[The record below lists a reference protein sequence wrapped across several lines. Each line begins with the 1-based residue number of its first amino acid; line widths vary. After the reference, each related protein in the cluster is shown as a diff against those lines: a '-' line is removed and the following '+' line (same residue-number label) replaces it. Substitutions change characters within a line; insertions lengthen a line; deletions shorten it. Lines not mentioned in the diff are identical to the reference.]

1 MRYLRLSPL
10 AVKPTIYLLLYS
22 SGNLGSWLNLGTQN
36 EEYQRMNVVNNIPS
50 RCGIYLCFA
59 MLRYAVT

>member
-22 SGNLGSWLNLGTQN
+22 SGNLGGWLNLGTQN
-36 EEYQRMNVVNNIPS
+36 EEY
-50 RCGIYLCFA
+50 
-59 MLRYAVT
+59 